1 MVHKKFF
8 KTCIILVIIAS
19 VAVVGAKYIID
30 HPNMNLLSWINPDVE
45 NNQIVL
51 SQERCKL
58 HADGLFYS
66 KSKKGYVFYKNGVIV
81 HGKVTN
87 KKVTYWAGTDGKIY
101 AVKIDVPVIS
111 QMPELPTGCEM
122 TAVAM
127 LLQYKGIK
135 ISKFQ
140 VADQTPRSMNADA
153 GFIGDPYSPTG
164 GWVFP
169 QGIAPVVNKYLG
181 KSVDLTGASISTIY
195 KKLTQGHPVVVW
207 MANFNTFS
215 NHAIILTGYNKKSI
229 FYNNPWTGKKEK
241 ISKSEFMIH
250 WNDNERRTLSY

>member
-30 HPNMNLLSWINPDVE
+30 HPNINLLSWINPDVE

-51 SQERCKL
+51 SQERRKL
-58 HADGLFYS
+58 HVDGLFYS

-122 TAVAM
+122 TTVAM

-140 VADQTPRSMNADA
+140 VADQTPRSMNANA

-181 KSVDLTGASISTIY
+181 KSVDLTGASTSTIY
-195 KKLTQGHPVVVW
+195 KKLIQGHPVVVW

-250 WNDNERRTLSY
+250 WNDNERRALSY

>member
-1 MVHKKFF
+1 MRKNFL
-8 KTCIILVIIAS
+8 KTCTVLVIIAS
-19 VAVVGAKYIID
+19 VAVVGTKYVIN
-30 HPNMNLLSWINPDVE
+30 HPSMNLVSWINPNIE

-51 SQERCKL
+51 SQKRRQL

-81 HGKVTN
+81 HGKVTD
-87 KKVTYWAGTDGKIY
+87 KKVTYWADANGKIY
-101 AVKIDVPVIS
+101 AVKINVPVIS

-127 LLQYKGIK
+127 LLQYKGVK

-241 ISKSEFMIH
+241 ISKPEFMIH
-250 WNDNERRTLSY
+250 WNDNERRALSY

>member
-1 MVHKKFF
+1 MCKNFL
-8 KTCIILVIIAS
+8 KTCIILLVIAGT
-19 VAVVGAKYIID
+19 AVVGAKYIID
-30 HPNMNLLSWINPDVE
+30 QPNINFLSLFSKNTASNP
-45 NNQIVL
+45 IVL
-51 SQERCKL
+51 SEERRKL

-66 KSKKGYVFYKNGVIV
+66 KSKKGYVFYKNGVIS

-87 KKVTYWAGTDGKIY
+87 KKVTYWLDTTGKIY
-101 AVKIDVPVIS
+101 AVKINVPVIS

-127 LLQYKGIK
+127 LLQYKDIK

-140 VADQTPRSMNADA
+140 VADQTPRSMNADT
-153 GFIGDPYSPTG
+153 GFIGNPYSPTG

-169 QGIAPVVNKYLG
+169 KGIAPVVDKYLG
-181 KSVDLTGASISTIY
+181 KSENMTGASMTTIY
-195 KKLTQGHPVVVW
+195 EKLLHGHPVVVW

-215 NHAIILTGYNKKSI
+215 NHAIILTGYDKKSI

-241 ISKSEFMIH
+241 ISKSSFITH
-250 WNDNERRTLSY
+250 WNDNQRRALSY